1 MYLFMLTYPWRGILN
16 SCLLFLSPVLE
27 QAVNF
32 RFANVRDKRWNTSG
46 MIIKHCG
53 DTSRFP
59 RIESLP
65 SNLPFDDSSTISSK
79 KNHHYVHGSS
89 FSCSSTRWKSRR
101 TRCVQRLGEG
111 KFPRIAFANLCRRFN
126 SVHGIGEVVIVG
138 IVKFHAR
145 AIHRFA

>member
-16 SCLLFLSPVLE
+16 SCLLLFLSPVVE

-46 MIIKHCG
+46 TIIKHCG

-65 SNLPFDDSSTISSK
+65 SNLPFDDGTIPLRFPLRKITITYTVRVSRARR
-79 KNHHYVHGSS
+79 HVGSRAERGAYNGWGRENFLELHLQTFVGDS
-89 FSCSSTRWKSRR
+89 IQCMELVRW
-101 TRCVQRLGEG
+101 
-111 KFPRIAFANLCRRFN
+111 
-126 SVHGIGEVVIVG
+126 
-138 IVKFHAR
+138 
-145 AIHRFA
+145 

>member
-16 SCLLFLSPVLE
+16 SCLLLFLSLVVE
-27 QAVNF
+27 QAINF

-46 MIIKHCG
+46 TIIKHCG

-65 SNLPFDDSSTISSK
+65 SNLPFDDGTIPLRFPLRKITITYTVRVSRARR
-79 KNHHYVHGSS
+79 HVGS
-89 FSCSSTRWKSRR
+89 RAE
-101 TRCVQRLGEG
+101 RLGEG